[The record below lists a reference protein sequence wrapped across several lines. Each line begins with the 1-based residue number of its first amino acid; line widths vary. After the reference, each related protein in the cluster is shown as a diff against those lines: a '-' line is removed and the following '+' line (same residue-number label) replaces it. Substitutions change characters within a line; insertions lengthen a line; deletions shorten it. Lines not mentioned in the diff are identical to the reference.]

1 MKKEK
6 GSTRH
11 ILESEENFKYV
22 LIMEGL
28 ACGLLAGLIAIIY
41 RLLLGYAE
49 QFIAFMA
56 SVIWDNLLY
65 IIGWFLFL
73 LVLGVLIGWCLKQ
86 EPLISGSGI
95 PQVEGEIISFLDQ
108 KWYKIL
114 PYKIVAGTLCAFWR
128 VIVRAR
134 RTKYSIRGDGWQ
146 GYVTYFSSREDGR
159 KIIID
164 LWCSGRT

>member
-11 ILESEENFKYV
+11 ILESEGNFKYV

-65 IIGWFLFL
+65 IIGWFLFCY
-73 LVLGVLIGWCLKQ
+73 VLGVLIGWCLKQ

-108 KWYKIL
+108 NGIKYCLIKL
-114 PYKIVAGTLCAFWR
+114 LLGPYALLE
-128 VIVRAR
+128 
-134 RTKYSIRGDGWQ
+134 
-146 GYVTYFSSREDGR
+146 GYH
-159 KIIID
+159 
-164 LWCSGRT
+164 